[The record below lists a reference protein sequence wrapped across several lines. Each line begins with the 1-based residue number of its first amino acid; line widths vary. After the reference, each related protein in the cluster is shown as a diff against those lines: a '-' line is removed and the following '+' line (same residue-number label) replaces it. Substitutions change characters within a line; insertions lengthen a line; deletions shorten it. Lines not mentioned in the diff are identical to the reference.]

1 MAFAGYGDRVNST
14 GVRTQEYGYGL
25 DDIQRASERLGRSQ
39 ALNNFQANQQIKS
52 TARSL
57 PGSFNRRGMIDSGQM
72 QRAREVAQGNAQ
84 LAKYGVAAQGEEAR
98 RQLDEQRLLLDDGL
112 YGGMM
117 DDQVANAL
125 RRFAISQTVQGLVS

>member
-125 RRFAISQTVQGLVS
+125 RRFAIAQTVQGLVS

>member
-39 ALNNFQANQQIKS
+39 ALNNFQTNQQIKS

-125 RRFAISQTVQGLVS
+125 RRFAIAQSVQGLVS

>member
-1 MAFAGYGDRVNST
+1 M
-14 GVRTQEYGYGL
+14 
-25 DDIQRASERLGRSQ
+25 
-39 ALNNFQANQQIKS
+39 
-52 TARSL
+52 

-84 LAKYGVAAQGEEAR
+84 LAKYGVAAQGEEAQ

-125 RRFAISQTVQGLVS
+125 RRFAIAQTVQGLVS

>member
-39 ALNNFQANQQIKS
+39 ALNNFQANQQIKN

-84 LAKYGVAAQGEEAR
+84 LARYGVAAQGEEAR
-98 RQLDEQRLLLDDGL
+98 RQLDQQRLLLEEGL

-117 DDQVANAL
+117 DDEVANAL
-125 RRFAISQTVQGLVS
+125 RRFAIAQTVQGLVS

>member
-39 ALNNFQANQQIKS
+39 ALNNFQANQQIKN

-84 LAKYGVAAQGEEAR
+84 LARYGVAAQGEEAR
-98 RQLDEQRLLLDDGL
+98 RQLDEQRLLLEEGL

-117 DDQVANAL
+117 DDEVANAL
-125 RRFAISQTVQGLVS
+125 RRFAIAQTVQGLVS

>member
-39 ALNNFQANQQIKS
+39 ALNNFQANQQIKN

-84 LAKYGVAAQGEEAR
+84 LAKYGVAAQGEEAQ
-98 RQLDEQRLLLDDGL
+98 RQLDEQK
-112 YGGMM
+112 
-117 DDQVANAL
+117 
-125 RRFAISQTVQGLVS
+125 

>member
-39 ALNNFQANQQIKS
+39 ALNNFQANQQIKN

-84 LAKYGVAAQGEEAR
+84 LAKYGVAAQGEEAQ

-125 RRFAISQTVQGLVS
+125 RRFAIAQTVQGLVS

>member
-14 GVRTQEYGYGL
+14 GTRTQQFGYGL

-39 ALNNFQANQQIKS
+39 AMNNFQTNQQIKN

-57 PGSFNRRGMIDSGQM
+57 PGSFNRRGMLDSGQM

-84 LAKYGVAAQGEEAR
+84 LARYGVAAQGEEAR
-98 RQLDEQRLLLDDGL
+98 RQLDEQRLLLEEGL

-125 RRFAISQTVQGLVS
+125 RRFAIAQTVQGLVS

>member
-39 ALNNFQANQQIKS
+39 ALNNFQANQQIKN

-125 RRFAISQTVQGLVS
+125 RRFAIAQTVQGLVS

>member
-125 RRFAISQTVQGLVS
+125 RRFAIAQSVQGLV